1 MGGKQFL
8 SPTIMNRCC
17 LSSKSSFWLLLLCVV
32 VCTRELSL
40 HQLLHIMDYAVGEN
54 VFYWCVNLNQW
65 FEGQV
70 KSKRKENGGITY
82 DLQCYANGEYL
93 DVYSSPEDRIQKKTA
108 FVNAVWENAF
118 PAMREE
124 TGDVNE
130 TIEDDDLE
138 VPAPKRRRTRRG
150 GKPRVNRRD
159 RAFY

>member
-1 MGGKQFL
+1 
-8 SPTIMNRCC
+8 
-17 LSSKSSFWLLLLCVV
+17 
-32 VCTRELSL
+32 
-40 HQLLHIMDYAVGEN
+40 MDYAVGEN

-93 DVYSSPEDRIQKKTA
+93 DVYSSPEDRVQKKIA

-118 PAMREE
+118 PAMRE
-124 TGDVNE
+124 
-130 TIEDDDLE
+130 DDDLE
-138 VPAPKRRRTRRG
+138 VPAAKKRRTRRG

>member
-1 MGGKQFL
+1 
-8 SPTIMNRCC
+8 
-17 LSSKSSFWLLLLCVV
+17 
-32 VCTRELSL
+32 
-40 HQLLHIMDYAVGEN
+40 MDYAVGEN
-54 VFYWCVNLNQW
+54 VYYWCVNLKQW

-70 KSKRKENGGITY
+70 KSKHKENGDITY

-118 PAMREE
+118 PAMREK
-124 TGDVNE
+124 TGEVNE
-130 TIEDDDLE
+130 MIEDDDLE
-138 VPAPKRRRTRRG
+138 VPAPKKRRTRRG